1 MSKTMSINSYLM
13 ISKWFKFD
21 HFDQM
26 IRSDFNLSEGLNF
39 HRAGQASPPLG
50 RSVAHHSKRPIH
62 PIYSQ
67 LFSRERET
75 TQKFLWLYDC
85 DSYDFI
91 QWRREREEK
100 GVCER
105 LSFENQAWTPYHWA
119 VRRKRTSS
127 TYRLSLLGRGIDVNQ
142 TERTHYQWQIPNYNH
157 NL

>member
-1 MSKTMSINSYLM
+1 MSINSYLT

-39 HRAGQASPPLG
+39 HRAGQTSPPLG

-67 LFSRERET
+67 LFSRERER
-75 TQKFLWLYDC
+75 QLGIF
-85 DSYDFI
+85 YDFMI
-91 QWRREREEK
+91 VIHMILYNGEESEREKK
-100 GVCER
+100 GVSER